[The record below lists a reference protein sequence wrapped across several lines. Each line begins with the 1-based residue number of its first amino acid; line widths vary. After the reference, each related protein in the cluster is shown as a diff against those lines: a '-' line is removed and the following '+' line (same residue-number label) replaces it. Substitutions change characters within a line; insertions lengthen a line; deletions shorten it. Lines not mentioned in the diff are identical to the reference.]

1 MTNSQLLWTRQ
12 VPFLRASVFTRWSG
26 QNVPAH
32 SVNMRQIS
40 RARLGLA
47 LCELAKALRQHGD
60 LPLVDPQ
67 TPRKL
72 IRWRVL
78 HGKRKKWQALLKLRC
93 WVVGPLSLAR
103 RPPPPPPRVAIR
115 LLPETP
121 PHQLHSNYHSSRPCA
136 RFSRANW
143 KLHSGGRHGA
153 AAGAYL
159 GCNRFLWQ
167 PHDIGPAIINES
179 VQMRT
184 VAFCFYKTY
193 ISIDWVLSSLI
204 SSLQNYIWH
213 ITVSSIYCWCFL
225 PSDKK

>member
-1 MTNSQLLWTRQ
+1 MKRSK
-12 VPFLRASVFTRWSG
+12 RAGAYT
-26 QNVPAH
+26 
-32 SVNMRQIS
+32 VNMRQIS
-40 RARLGLA
+40 RARRGLA

-103 RPPPPPPRVAIR
+103 RPPPRVAIR

-136 RFSRANW
+136 LLSRQLEIA
-143 KLHSGGRHGA
+143 LGRTTRSSSRR
-153 AAGAYL
+153 L
-159 GCNRFLWQ
+159 SRLQSIF
-167 PHDIGPAIINES
+167 
-179 VQMRT
+179 M
-184 VAFCFYKTY
+184 VA
-193 ISIDWVLSSLI
+193 SR
-204 SSLQNYIWH
+204 
-213 ITVSSIYCWCFL
+213 
-225 PSDKK
+225 